1 MAVAGSLT
9 YDTKLDTTKFKEGL
23 GKIGG
28 IAKTA
33 FSAISTGTIAVA
45 GAIATATA
53 TAVSFGTEY
62 QKASN
67 QIQAST
73 GATQEEMNRL
83 NSVMKSVY
91 ADNFGE
97 SLEDVAN
104 AISLIN
110 QQMGYFETDEEL
122 KKATESAITLRDTFG
137 YDLNE
142 SIRAGSTLMGNF
154 GISAEEAFNLITQG
168 AQNGL
173 DFSGELLDNINEY
186 SVQFKKVGLSAED
199 MFNIFKSGSASGAF
213 NLDKIGDAVK
223 EFSIRAID
231 GSNTTIEGF
240 KKLGLNADT
249 MAEKFAKGGDT
260 AKEAFYDV
268 IDRIANM
275 NDKVD
280 QSIVGVDLFGT
291 MWEDLGPEVVTQLG
305 AIRDGFDASKNSA
318 EQLMEI
324 KYNDFGSAMQG
335 IGRMLQ
341 TNLLLPMS
349 EKALPIF
356 NDFANNLK
364 KAFSGEGIDAEAFSN
379 AISNLL
385 QNLLNKFIEYAPQIL
400 SSGATILQ
408 NLILG
413 IQENLP
419 LLAQSVTQIVQTIV
433 TFILQNLPLIINTG
447 IQLILQLIIG
457 IAQALPQLIPQAVN
471 AVITLVNGLIDNLPL
486 LVDAGIQL
494 LLGVVTGII
503 NALPQLIDAI
513 PEIITKLVQTLTRP
527 DMLARII
534 EGAIRLMVAL
544 AAGLIQAIPQIIMAI
559 PTIIGAIKDA
569 FVGYDW
575 GALGRSLL
583 EGLLNGFSNA
593 GNIIWSAIKKVG
605 SSMIDG
611 IKSFFGIHSPSRVMA
626 YWGKY
631 LPQGFAVGI
640 EADTD
645 TATKAIDDMNN
656 EIEKKMRNA
665 VYTEVG
671 KMNTNATV
679 KANNSLFNVT
689 QIEAKFDGS
698 VDIDG
703 KKAGRIMAPSI
714 MKTVKQGGAY

>member
-9 YDTKLDTTKFKEGL
+9 YDTKIDDKGFKNGL
-23 GKIGG
+23 SKIGSIG
-28 IAKTA
+28 KTA
-33 FSAISTGTIAVA
+33 FSAIATGTMAVA
-45 GAIATATA
+45 GAI
-53 TAVSFGTEY
+53 TAVTTTAINFGTEY

-73 GATQEEMNRL
+73 GATEEQMNRL

-97 SLEDVAN
+97 SLEDVAD
-104 AISLIN
+104 AIGLIN

-199 MFNIFKSGSASGAF
+199 MFNIFQSGSLSGAF

-240 KKLGLNADT
+240 QKLGLNADE

-356 NDFANNLK
+356 NEFANNLK

-433 TFILQNLPLIINTG
+433 TFILQNLPIIINAG

-527 DMLARII
+527 DMLGRII

-544 AAGLIQAIPQIIMAI
+544 TAGLIQAIPQILGAI
-559 PTIIGAIKDA
+559 PQIIGAVKDA

-583 EGLLNGFSNA
+583 QGLLNGFSNA
-593 GNIIWSAIKKVG
+593 GNIIWEAIKKVG
-605 SSMIDG
+605 NSMIDG

-626 YWGKY
+626 KWGKY

-645 TATKAIDDMNN
+645 TAVKAIDDMNT
-656 EIEKKMRNA
+656 EIEKKMKNA
-665 VYTEVG
+665 VYTEMG

-679 KANNSLFNVT
+679 KANNSMFNVT
-689 QIEAKFDGS
+689 TINSEIKGD
-698 VDIDG
+698 VTLEG
-703 KKAGRIMAPSI
+703 KKVGRLTAPYVTQTI
-714 MKTVKQGGAY
+714 KNGGVY